1 MLTEV
6 FLFQKTRRGERR
18 THALHHIG
26 YIYGSLGGRRGEQIR
41 IVLKKNPFLRNS
53 PARRRGSAQKKTTG
67 TPKNLI
73 VLEATP

>member
-41 IVLKKNPFLRNS
+41 IVRKKKPFF
-53 PARRRGSAQKKTTG
+53 A
-67 TPKNLI
+67 
-73 VLEATP
+73 